1 MCLVGDINLREKEK
15 KRERNISIAI
25 GKKKVIERL
34 AINRR

>member
-15 KRERNISIAI
+15 KRERKIFIAI
-25 GKKKVIERL
+25 GEKKVIERL